1 MGSMF
6 YIFKYVHKSEVER
19 IFTERKEKVEE
30 FVQIGHQALIQKQ
43 IGDAFRY
50 YYWAHILNNS
60 LPHPEETEITDQN
73 GSTKTF
79 TVWFPLRMNE
89 IFSNLSMEVLSR
101 NNNEY
106 VMGFFYQ
113 KEPVANI
120 EFTYFDGQSWSCIT
134 QATDGKGVLE
144 MRPTFTPDRFQ
155 IQFEYQ
161 FLHEVKCDNEI
172 EEIIL
177 DNVIEIP
184 TPIGGEVG
192 RVTKCKN
199 AVEDYIEHLLSAT
212 DMNFNG
218 YKIALDCANGSSSV
232 SAQEVFIRLGA
243 EVVVLNAEPDG
254 ININKDCGSTHM
266 EQLQKCVVQNGCDL
280 GFAFDGDADRM
291 LAVDH
296 TGEVVDGDKCIAVCA
311 KHMKQLGRLKKD
323 TAVVTVMSNMGFFKF
338 CQENGIE
345 CEKTKVGDRY
355 VLENMSENGYTIG
368 GEQSGHII
376 FLEYAT
382 TGDGQL
388 SAIQLLSVVKYSGRT
403 LKELSDEMEVYPQVL
418 INVRVSNFG
427 KAQFPKDKEV
437 QNAIKQVEEE
447 LGNDGRILVRLSGTE
462 PLVRVM
468 LEGKDLDK
476 IKELGESVAQVVRER
491 LV

>member
-1 MGSMF
+1 MGRLFGTDGARGVANTELTCELSM
-6 YIFKYVHKSEVER
+6 
-19 IFTERKEKVEE
+19 
-30 FVQIGHQALIQKQ
+30 QIGRA
-43 IGDAFRY
+43 A
-50 YYWAHILNNS
+50 A
-60 LPHPEETEITDQN
+60 
-73 GSTKTF
+73 
-79 TVWFPLRMNE
+79 M
-89 IFSNLSMEVLSR
+89 VLSKNLNGKR
-101 NNNEY
+101 PKVLIGMDTRASSQMLESAITAGLCSVGADVLHLGVVPTPAVAFLVCKYGCDAGVMISASHNPCEY
-106 VMGFFYQ
+106 NGIKIFQSTGF
-113 KEPVANI
+113 KLPDE
-120 EFTYFDGQSWSCIT
+120 
-134 QATDGKGVLE
+134 LE
-144 MRPTFTPDRFQ
+144 
-155 IQFEYQ
+155 
-161 FLHEVKCDNEI
+161 NEI

-177 DNVIEIP
+177 DNVTKIP

-232 SAQEVFIRLGA
+232 SAKEVFSRLGA
-243 EVVVLNAEPDG
+243 EIVVINAQPDG
-254 ININKDCGSTHM
+254 VNINKECGSTHL
-266 EQLQKCVVQNGCDL
+266 EQLQKCVVENGCDL

-296 TGEVVDGDKCIAVCA
+296 MGEIVDGDKCIAVCA
-311 KHMKQLGRLKKD
+311 KHMKQLGKLKKD
-323 TAVVTVMSNMGFFKF
+323 TAVVTVMSNMGFFRF
-338 CQENGIE
+338 CEENGIR

-355 VLENMSENGYTIG
+355 VLENMSENGYSIG

-376 FLEYAT
+376 FLQHAT

-388 SAIQLLSVVKYSGRT
+388 SAIQLLRVLKDTGKT
-403 LKELSDEMEVYPQVL
+403 LKELSSEMEVYPQVL

-437 QNAIKQVEEE
+437 QNAIKQVEDE
-447 LGNDGRILVRLSGTE
+447 LQDDGRILVRLSGTE

-468 LEGKDLDK
+468 LEGKDLNK
-476 IKELGESVAQVVRER
+476 INELGESVAQVIRER